1 VEKLAAAISS
11 SAKAYDTASEAIK
24 RAEGTGLIVA
34 PEQAKLTD
42 AKTNLITARAAQ
54 HTLNL
59 ETVNAKTDKALSISK
74 DVQSDAEEA
83 IGESIVRREAMVIGL
98 AVAALAIGCLFMIR
112 RELYKGLPPKE

>member
-1 VEKLAAAISS
+1 VEKLAGAITA
-11 SAKAYDTASEAIK
+11 SAKAYDSAIAAIQ

-54 HTLNL
+54 HTLSFD
-59 ETVNAKTDKALSISK
+59 TVRAKTDKATTISQE
-74 DVQSDAEEA
+74 VQSDAEKA

-98 AVAALAIGCLFMIR
+98 AVAALAIGCLYMIR
-112 RELYKGLPPKE
+112 RELYKALPPKE